1 MAIKT
6 PLKVFN
12 MRRALL
18 YLFPLVIILA
28 AAVWLPFQFE
38 WRAPTIKIKLDT
50 EYIGSR
56 PFHVEINDKGR
67 GLKEVSISLLAAGVE
82 HPIVVEHYDRPVK
95 TKDVAVTLSRETL
108 NLKGGRGVLRVT
120 ATDRSYWNFFKG
132 NTVTLEKDVIVDLTP
147 PRIQLITG
155 DRYINFGGS
164 GLVIYQTS
172 PDIVRSGVQ
181 IGDYF
186 FPGYKG
192 PLKILDAYMAY
203 FAHPHDVPPDTK
215 GSIVAEDAA
224 GNVTERALH
233 YTLKNI
239 RIRKKRVN
247 VTDRLI
253 ERAVVPLLGRGAS
266 RGKGLKDLFIEV
278 NRDMRQENG
287 ATIREVCSTS
297 IDSMLWDLPFH
308 QLTNSKV
315 EANFADER
323 TYIYQDEVID
333 HAFHLGYDLAVTKNY
348 PIEAANNGVV
358 AFGGDLGIYGN
369 TVIIDHGLGLFTL
382 YSHMSL
388 MGVKKGETVKRKQII
403 GKTGQTGL
411 TTGDHLHY
419 ATMLHGVPVL
429 PLEWWD
435 GRWVDENILSKIR
448 FVIGRQPVASRSP
461 QVKESDELTVLDT
474 VQQVQRKKDEMT
486 PSSPVGQETI
496 KEESETQTPMGPQ

>member
-1 MAIKT
+1 MEIKT

-12 MRRALL
+12 MGRALL

-28 AAVWLPFQFE
+28 AAVWIPFQFE
-38 WRAPTIKIKLDT
+38 WLAPTIQVKLHT
-50 EYIGSR
+50 QYIGTR
-56 PFHVEINDKGR
+56 PFYIEINDRGR
-67 GLKEVSISLLAAGVE
+67 GLKKVSISLLAAGVE
-82 HPIVVEHYDRPVK
+82 HPIVVEHFDRPVK
-95 TKDVAVTLSRETL
+95 RKDFAVTLSRETL
-108 NLKGGRGVLRVT
+108 KLKGGPAVLRVT

-132 NTVTLEKDVIVDLTP
+132 NAVTLEKDVIVDLTP

-172 PDIVRSGVQ
+172 PDTVRSGVQ

-186 FPGYKG
+186 FLGYKG
-192 PLKILDAYMAY
+192 PLKMPDTYMAY
-203 FAHPHDVPPDTK
+203 FAHPHDVPSAK

-224 GNVTERALH
+224 GNVTERTLY
-233 YTLKNI
+233 YTLRNV
-239 RIRKKRVN
+239 RIRKKRVKI
-247 VTDRLI
+247 TDSLI
-253 ERAVVPLLGRGAS
+253 ERKVIPLLGRGPS
-266 RGKGLKDLFIEV
+266 QEKSLKDLFIEV
-278 NRDMRQENG
+278 NRDMRRENN
-287 ATIREVCSTS
+287 AKIKEVSSQS
-297 IDSMLWDLPFH
+297 IDSILWDLPFH
-308 QLTNSKV
+308 QLSNSKV

-323 TYIYQDEVID
+323 TYIYKDEVID

-358 AFGGDLGIYGN
+358 AFSGDLGIYGN
-369 TVIIDHGLGLFTL
+369 TVIIDHGMGLFTL

-388 MGVKKGETVKRKQII
+388 MGVKKGDEVKRKQII

-435 GRWVDENILSKIR
+435 RRWVDENILSKIR
-448 FVIGRQPVASRSP
+448 FVIGKQPVASRRP
-461 QVKESDELTVLDT
+461 QVTESDELTVLDT
-474 VQQVQRKKDEMT
+474 VQQVQRKKVEMT
-486 PSSPVGQETI
+486 PSTPPEQETI
-496 KEESETQTPMGPQ
+496 REESETQTPMGAQ

>member
-1 MAIKT
+1 MVLKT
-6 PLKVFN
+6 PLKVFH

-18 YLFPLVIILA
+18 YFFPLVIILA
-28 AAVWLPFQFE
+28 LAVWLPFQFE
-38 WRAPTIKIKLDT
+38 WRAPTINIKLAT

-56 PFHVEINDKGR
+56 PFHVEINDAGR
-67 GLKEVSISLLAAGVE
+67 GLKKVSISLLAAGAE
-82 HPIVVEHYDRPVK
+82 YPIVVEHYDRPVK
-95 TKDVAVTLSRETL
+95 TKDVAVTLSRDTVK
-108 NLKGGRGVLRVT
+108 LKGGPAVLRVT

-132 NTVTLEKDVIVDLTP
+132 NAVTLEKDVIVDLTP
-147 PRIQLITG
+147 PRVQLITG

-172 PDIVRSGVQ
+172 PDTVRSGVQ
-181 IGDYF
+181 VGDYF
-186 FPGYKG
+186 FLGYKG
-192 PLKILDAYMAY
+192 PLTIPDTYMAY
-203 FAHPHDVPPDTK
+203 FAHPHDVPKKKAT
-215 GSIVAEDAA
+215 IFAEDAA
-224 GNVTERALH
+224 GNVTERALY
-233 YTLKNI
+233 YTLRNV
-239 RIRKKRVN
+239 RIRKKKAK

-253 ERAVVPLLGRGAS
+253 ERRVIPLLGRGPS
-266 RGKGLKDLFIEV
+266 PGVSFKDLFLEV
-278 NRDMRQENG
+278 NRGMRQENG
-287 ATIREVCSTS
+287 DKIKEVCSTS

-308 QLTNSKV
+308 QLSNSKV

-323 TYIYQDEVID
+323 TYIYKDEVID

-358 AFGGDLGIYGN
+358 AFSGDLGIYGN

-388 MGVKKGETVKRKQII
+388 MGVKKGEAVKRKQII

-435 GRWVDENILSKIR
+435 RKWVDENILSKIR
-448 FVIGRQPVASRSP
+448 FVMGKQPVASRSR
-461 QVKESDELTVLDT
+461 QDKESGELTVLDS
-474 VQQVQRKKDEMT
+474 VQQVQRKEVEKT
-486 PSSPVGQETI
+486 PSTLPEQESI
-496 KEESETQTPMGPQ
+496 REESETQTPMGPQ

>member
-12 MRRALL
+12 MKRALF
-18 YLFPLVIILA
+18 YFFPLVIILA

-38 WRAPTIKIKLDT
+38 WRAPTIKIKLDS
-50 EYIGSR
+50 EYVGSR

-67 GLKEVSISLLAAGVE
+67 GLKKVSISLLAAGVE

-95 TKDVAVTLSRETL
+95 REDVVVTLSRETL
-108 NLKGGRGVLRVT
+108 NLKGGPAVLRVT

-132 NTVTLEKDVIVDLTP
+132 NAVTLEKNVIVDLTP
-147 PRIQLITG
+147 PRIQQITG

-172 PDIVRSGVQ
+172 PDTVKSGVQ

-186 FPGYKG
+186 FLGYKG
-192 PLKILDAYMAY
+192 PLKIPDTYMAY
-203 FAHPHDVPPDTK
+203 FAHPHDVPNVK

-224 GNVTERALH
+224 GNVTERALY
-233 YTLKNI
+233 YTLKNV
-239 RIRKKRVN
+239 RIRKKQVKI
-247 VTDRLI
+247 TDRLI
-253 ERAVVPLLGRGAS
+253 ERKVIPLLGRGPS
-266 RGKGLKDLFIEV
+266 QGKSLKDLFIAV
-278 NRDMRQENG
+278 NRDMRRENN
-287 ATIREVCSTS
+287 AKIKEVSSQS

-308 QLTNSKV
+308 QLSNSKV

-323 TYIYQDEVID
+323 TYVYNDEVID
-333 HAFHLGYDLAVTKNY
+333 QAFHLGYDLAVTKNY
-348 PIEAANNGVV
+348 PIEAANTGVV
-358 AFGGDLGIYGN
+358 AFSGDLGIYGN

-388 MGVKKGETVKRKQII
+388 VGVKKGETVKRKQII

-435 GRWVDENILSKIR
+435 GKWVDENILSKIR
-448 FVIGRQPVASRSP
+448 FVIGKQPLASRSP
-461 QVKESDELTVLDT
+461 GVNDSGDLTVLDT
-474 VQQVQRKKDEMT
+474 VQQIQRKEDKKT
-486 PSSPVGQETI
+486 PLSPPGQQSI
-496 KEESETQTPMGPQ
+496 GDESETQTPTGPQ